1 MEHMKLIG
9 SKACRFAL
17 LIAFAFLFSLAVP
30 VQSLNLA
37 LLDTQFL
44 FLRLVFPQPAKAQ
57 VVVVGIDEASIN
69 AFSEPMA
76 LWHRHLGKLLEGLA
90 AAQPAVVGL
99 DVVLPDRSYD
109 AILPGYDLSL
119 IRGIV
124 AARRGAKLVVGLT
137 TDSMGKLRPI
147 LPVFMT
153 AAGPDGMG
161 YALWLFDRDN
171 VIRRFDE
178 RLGVDG
184 QILPTLVG
192 QMARRLGVQIDKG
205 LIDYTRGPAFQF
217 IPLKTVLEWMEA
229 RENQALIEAF
239 TGKVVIVGSVLP
251 FTDRIHQP
259 VNMAGW
265 EENDRFAPAVLVHAQ
280 ALRSILGNGL
290 IQPIAMYWV
299 MALALAA
306 TLLVWVPAMP
316 RLTALVATTL
326 TLGMFAAST
335 WLLTRGVY
343 VPASPI
349 VLTGFAALAWRQGIT
364 MWEKL
369 VERRYLRKIFAG
381 YVSPRIF
388 EDIVAGRL
396 TPSLG
401 GTRRRLCILFA
412 DIRGFT
418 ARSER
423 MPPEA
428 VVEFLDRYF
437 EEVTE
442 IIHRYGGTVDK
453 FMGDGIMAF
462 FGAPQPMEKPAAQ
475 GYEVATAILN
485 EVARLGSQRAE
496 GAEPLAVGIG
506 LHVGEAVVGHVG
518 STNRHNYTAIGDAVN
533 LASRLEGLSKEVGWP
548 LICSKDLVDELGD
561 THLFTSLG
569 LRAIR
574 GHAPLEIYGWRPDV
588 SA

>member
-1 MEHMKLIG
+1 MKLIS
-9 SKACRFAL
+9 SKVYSYAPLIVFAV
-17 LIAFAFLFSLAVP
+17 LFTFTGP
-30 VQSLNLA
+30 VQRLDLA
-37 LLDTQFL
+37 LLDTQFSI
-44 FLRLVFPQPAKAQ
+44 LRSILPQPTETQ
-57 VVVVGIDEASIN
+57 VVVVGIDEASVN
-69 AFSEPMA
+69 ALPEPMA
-76 LWHRHLGKLLEGLA
+76 LWHRHLGKLLEGIA

-124 AARRGAKLVVGLT
+124 AARRAAKLILGLT
-137 TDSMGKLRPI
+137 TDSAGKLRPI

-171 VIRRFDE
+171 VVRRFDE

-184 QILPTLVG
+184 QVLPTLVG
-192 QMARRLGVQIDKG
+192 QMVRRLGVQVDTG

-217 IPLKTVLEWMEA
+217 IPLKTVLEWIEA
-229 RENQALIEAF
+229 RKNQALIEAF

-280 ALRSILGNGL
+280 ALRSILGDGL
-290 IQPIAMYWV
+290 IQPMAMYWII
-299 MALALAA
+299 ALALAA
-306 TLLVWVPAMP
+306 TLLVLVPAIS
-316 RLTALVATTL
+316 RLTALVAIAL
-326 TLGMFAAST
+326 TLGVFAAST

-349 VLTGFAALAWRQGIT
+349 VLTGLAALAWRHGFS

-369 VERRYLRKIFAG
+369 VERRRLRRIFAG

-396 TPSLG
+396 TPNLG

-412 DIRGFT
+412 DIREFT

-423 MPPEA
+423 MPPET

-462 FGAPQPMEKPAAQ
+462 FGAPQPMDKPAAQ
-475 GYEVATAILN
+475 GYEAATAILN
-485 EVARLGSQRAE
+485 EVTRLGSQRAE

-518 STNRHNYTAIGDAVN
+518 SASRHNYTAIGDAVN

-561 THLFTSLG
+561 TRRLTYLG
-569 LRAIR
+569 PRAIR
-574 GHAPLEIYGWRPDV
+574 GHTPLEIYGWRPDTNT
-588 SA
+588 